1 MIKRDL
7 NELLNNLSELNNL
20 SGAKFSYVILKN
32 KALIETDIKL
42 LTEVNKQTETY
53 QKFEFDRF
61 ALCEKYCEK
70 DENGKAVL
78 VNNYYKIIDREL
90 FEIEMKQL
98 TDMNQQDIIF
108 ENNRIKSFE
117 NLLNENVDIEFLKLK
132 ISDIPEN
139 ITVKQMD
146 IIKDFIE

>member
-1 MIKRDL
+1 
-7 NELLNNLSELNNL
+7 
-20 SGAKFSYVILKN
+20 
-32 KALIETDIKL
+32 
-42 LTEVNKQTETY
+42 
-53 QKFEFDRF
+53 
-61 ALCEKYCEK
+61 
-70 DENGKAVL
+70 
-78 VNNYYKIIDREL
+78 
-90 FEIEMKQL
+90 MKQL